1 MFVKEDFMGDFFSSL
16 AQSFES
22 TFITDARWLQL
33 LKGLW
38 VTIQITLVAAVIGL
52 IIGFLIA
59 MIRSTYDMQLR
70 GKKCVKFS
78 DRVLKILNA
87 ICNVYITIIRGTP
100 VVIQLMIMYFIV
112 FASSRNGI
120 FAAFLSFGLNSGAYV
135 AEIVRSG
142 IMSIDKGQ
150 FEASRS
156 LGFNY
161 TKTMIIVI
169 LPQAFKNIL
178 PALGNEFIVLVK
190 ETSVAGYVALQDLTY
205 VGNFIRSRTYEA
217 FFPLITIALIYLI
230 IVLILQFFLKKLERR
245 LRNSDH

>member
-1 MFVKEDFMGDFFSSL
+1 MQDFFSEISS
-16 AQSFES
+16 SFEK
-22 TFITDARWLQL
+22 TFITDDRWLQL
-33 LKGLW
+33 LNGLC
-38 VTIQITLVAAVIGL
+38 VTVQITIFAALIGL
-52 IIGFLIA
+52 VLGFLIA
-59 MIRSTYDMQLR
+59 VIRSTHDMTVQ
-70 GKKCVKFS
+70 GKKCRNFS
-78 DRVLKILNA
+78 DFILKFLNFL
-87 ICNVYITIIRGTP
+87 CNIYITIIRGTP

-120 FAAFLSFGLNSGAYV
+120 FAAILSFGINSGAYV

-161 TKTMIIVI
+161 RSTMIHII

-205 VGNFIRSRTYEA
+205 VGNLIRSRTYEA
-217 FFPLITIALIYLI
+217 FFPLITVALIYLI
-230 IVLILQFFLKKLERR
+230 IVLILTFLLKKLERR

>member
-1 MFVKEDFMGDFFSSL
+1 MGEFFNSI
-16 AQSFES
+16 AQSFEA
-22 TFITDARWLQL
+22 TFITDNRWLQL
-33 LKGLW
+33 LNGLW
-38 VTIQITLVAAVIGL
+38 VTIQITIVAALIGIVL
-52 IIGFLIA
+52 GFLIA
-59 MIRSTYDMQLR
+59 MVRSTYDMQLA
-70 GKKCVKFS
+70 GKKCQKFS
-78 DRVLKILNA
+78 DRVLKVLNA
-87 ICNVYITIIRGTP
+87 ICNVYITVIRGTP
-100 VVIQLMIMYFIV
+100 VVIQLMIMYFII

-120 FAAFLSFGLNSGAYV
+120 LAAFISFGMNSGAYV

-161 TKTMIIVI
+161 KQTMVFVI

-217 FFPLITIALIYLI
+217 FFPLITIAAIYLI

-245 LRNSDH
+245 LRSSDH